1 MYFMISSANHGDGFD
16 TLHFHIFV
24 VLKECNKNTY
34 YVLST
39 YNVFF
44 SFNDAV

>member
-24 VLKECNKNTY
+24 VLKECNKNTCY
-34 YVLST
+34 LLIMCSSLSMMP
-39 YNVFF
+39 
-44 SFNDAV
+44 SK